1 MLTPEQKRLV
11 RDARRRRGRWNGSD
25 EHIMNYAGD
34 NVIGSQG
41 AGLHRARACAYAAGW
56 SSTKIGELN
65 ARLSGNT
72 FKTVRAPR

>member
-1 MLTPEQKRLV
+1 
-11 RDARRRRGRWNGSD
+11 
-25 EHIMNYAGD
+25 MNYAGD